1 MITTWTTRSSKSR
14 TKVTPTF
21 VQPLRAATEEVPD
34 VPLGQAIRR
43 VLPPADLLEHVADP
57 TPDLG
62 IRGLKVRHL
71 LVG

>member
-1 MITTWTTRSSKSR
+1 MITTWT
-14 TKVTPTF
+14 
-21 VQPLRAATEEVPD
+21 LRAATEEVPD

-57 TPDLG
+57 APDLG